1 MDLWLILFIFD
12 GILFVIIAGTVL
24 YLGVF
29 AVAAL
34 FHSKPVIPKAKKLN
48 RFVILIPAYKQDN
61 VIEQTVLSALS
72 QAYPQRMFDVT
83 VISDHQDE
91 LTNMRLAQYPITLL
105 IPNFEESAKAK
116 SLQYAI
122 LNLPEFKIYDA
133 VIILDGDNIIDQ
145 DFLEQV
151 NDAYEIAA
159 TKAIQTHRIS
169 KNRDTAA
176 ARMDAIFEESTKAK
190 SLQYAILNL
199 PEFKIYD
206 AVIILDGDN
215 IIDQDFLDQVNNAF
229 EIAATKAIQTH
240 RISKNRDT
248 AAARMDAIFE
258 EINNA
263 IFRRG
268 HISFGLS
275 AALAGSGTVFDFNWY
290 KTNVMRARTSGED
303 KELEALLMRQD
314 IFVDYFDDIYVYGEK
329 KRTTTT
335 LNEQRGRWAM
345 QQFSNLFRNIRFLP
359 GAIFRKQYNLADKL
373 IQWMLVPRTN
383 MIGIIMIMS
392 IVLPFIYLTMAIKWW
407 ILGALA
413 LFIFA
418 IATPDYL
425 VDEMWDKTFLR
436 SPFVSLWKMF
446 SFKIHKKS

>member
-1 MDLWLILFIFD
+1 MDFWLILFIFD
-12 GILFVIIAGTVL
+12 GILFAIIAGTVL

-176 ARMDAIFEESTKAK
+176 ARMDAIFEE
-190 SLQYAILNL
+190 
-199 PEFKIYD
+199 
-206 AVIILDGDN
+206 
-215 IIDQDFLDQVNNAF
+215 
-229 EIAATKAIQTH
+229 
-240 RISKNRDT
+240 
-248 AAARMDAIFE
+248 
-258 EINNA
+258 INNT

-290 KTNVMRARTSGED
+290 KTNVMLTKTSGED

-314 IFVDYFDDIYVYGEK
+314 IFVDYFDHIYVYGEK
-329 KRTTTT
+329 KRTTSK
-335 LNEQRGRWAM
+335 LNEQRGRWAT
-345 QQFSNLFRNIRFLP
+345 QQFTNLFRNIRYLP
-359 GAIFRKQYNLADKL
+359 GAFFRKQYNLADKI

-383 MIGIIMIMS
+383 MIGVIMIMS
-392 IVLPFIYLTMAIKWW
+392 LVLPFIYLTMAIKWW
-407 ILGALA
+407 ILGSLA

-446 SFKIHKKS
+446 RIKSHKKS